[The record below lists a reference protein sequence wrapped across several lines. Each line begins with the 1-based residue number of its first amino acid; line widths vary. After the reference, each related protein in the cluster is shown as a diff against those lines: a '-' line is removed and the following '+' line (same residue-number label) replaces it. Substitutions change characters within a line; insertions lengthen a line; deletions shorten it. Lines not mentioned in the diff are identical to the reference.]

1 MAPRGPGGRVF
12 FPRPPAGA
20 LGGGGSSGPARVKSD
35 GKRSEES
42 IIIAPNP
49 VTDVVNVF
57 GLEEDATYRIT
68 DFAGKQYLS
77 GMIIPGQTLDVADL
91 KPGFY
96 IVTIQNGAATSSSK
110 MVKK

>member
-1 MAPRGPGGRVF
+1 MGKGRRSRF
-12 FPRPPAGA
+12 CA
-20 LGGGGSSGPARVKSD
+20 LFLLKVRSD